1 MDALEAIFTRRSI
14 RKYTPRQVADDTVSL
29 LLKAGMA
36 APTCVNNLDWQFVV
50 IRGREHMEKIIEL
63 KPGNAD
69 MLREAS
75 AAIMVCG
82 DMNLAYPGNPDYWIQ
97 DCAAATQ
104 NILIAATALG
114 LGSVWLGV
122 WPNGGRAQALRE
134 YFSLAEALVPFS
146 IVSLGYPA
154 EHKDPRDL
162 FDPRKVQYAG

>member
-1 MDALEAIFTRRSI
+1 MDALEAIMNRRSI
-14 RKYTPRQVADDTVSL
+14 RTYTDQPVTDEQIETL
-29 LLKAGMA
+29 LRAAMA
-36 APTCVNNLDWQFVV
+36 APTSVNNLDWQFAV
-50 IRGREHMEKIIEL
+50 IRRKEHMEKIMEL

-75 AAIMVCG
+75 AAILVCG
-82 DMNLAYPGNPDYWIQ
+82 DMQLAYPGNPDYWIQ

-122 WPNGGRAQALRE
+122 YPNTKR
-134 YFSLAEALVPFS
+134 AEALRQYFALPEHLTPFG

-154 EHKDPRDL
+154 EQKSPRHYYDPA
-162 FDPRKVQYAG
+162 KVHYL